1 MAFRLEARVNTQKP
15 RTDAEQ
21 VAEPGQLSAPLPAV
35 LSLRHAW
42 FTYFV
47 PLCSNLSIWRIPGAL
62 GVIVFEIQIMPFKLR
77 SFS

>member
-1 MAFRLEARVNTQKP
+1 MSYRLEARVNTQKP
-15 RTDAEQ
+15 RPDAEQ

-47 PLCSNLSIWRIPGAL
+47 PLCSNLPIWRIPGAL
-62 GVIVFEIQIMPFKLR
+62 GVIVFEIQIMPFKLH